1 MTEKQFNADALY
13 AWLAANPA
21 NCRASMKEMS
31 DIFGVS
37 ITMINGALHELI
49 GSGQIEK
56 KKGTHRNI
64 SIVEAK

>member
-1 MTEKQFNADALY
+1 MTKKQFDADTLY
-13 AWLAANPA
+13 AWLVADPA
-21 NCRASMKEMS
+21 NCRASMMEMAGQ
-31 DIFGVS
+31 FRVS
-37 ITMINGALHELI
+37 VTRINGALHELI